1 MMAMMIMTMVV
12 MAGNQTVDMRKDIRA
27 HGQADMQ
34 IGRQAGRR
42 TGRHTETHRQTSRQL
57 SYVCLYAVQADR
69 RAVGRQPVMPSVSRP
84 ADRQAGVKQTGQG
97 ENMHAGKHTDRQ
109 ACIVC
114 MIAGVYVCMFSG
126 GQTELQAGRGGKGS
140 ATTRLSK
147 KLHLEPNRC
156 EP

>member
-12 MAGNQTVDMRKDIRA
+12 MAGKQTVDMRKDIRA

-57 SYVCLYAVQADR
+57 SYVCLNAVQADR

-114 MIAGVYVCMFSG
+114 MIAGVYVCMFVRRPDGTAG
-126 GQTELQAGRGGKGS
+126 GQGWERKCNNEIEY
-140 ATTRLSK
+140 
-147 KLHLEPNRC
+147 EPNRC

>member
-1 MMAMMIMTMVV
+1 
-12 MAGNQTVDMRKDIRA
+12 MAGKQTVDMRKDIRA

-42 TGRHTETHRQTSRQL
+42 TDRPAHRNTQANKPTVVVCMFVCGSGGQAGSRQAT
-57 SYVCLYAVQADR
+57 SHA
-69 RAVGRQPVMPSVSRP
+69 VSRP

-114 MIAGVYVCMFSG
+114 MIAGVYVCMFVRRADGTAG
-126 GQTELQAGRGGKGS
+126 GQGWERKCNN
-140 ATTRLSK
+140 
-147 KLHLEPNRC
+147 EI
-156 EP
+156 E